1 MFQLEQHYE
10 IHSDQI
16 YQFLYFLTFDIQ
28 LAEDLMQETF
38 IRAYEARHTYRGDA
52 SVSTWLRTIARN
64 IAYDHFKRKRKIQF
78 IAFTKKEEDATLT
91 LSPEQLFSIEEDKR
105 ALYQAIAG
113 LKFDYRIAVVLRKIE
128 GLSIKETAAV
138 LGWNEAKVRNSTE
151 RAMKVLEKKMR
162 GGAAYGQRAGTITG
176 TETDPDS

>member
-91 LSPEQLFSIEEDKR
+91 LSPEQLFSIEEEKR

-113 LKFDYRIAVVLRKIE
+113 LKFL
-128 GLSIKETAAV
+128 
-138 LGWNEAKVRNSTE
+138 
-151 RAMKVLEKKMR
+151 
-162 GGAAYGQRAGTITG
+162 ITG
-176 TETDPDS
+176 